1 MGDRTEEL
9 RDLFE
14 SVTGTE
20 TVTERQRRPRGSLRS
35 ESDERAA
42 LEAAIERMRSALS
55 FETAL
60 PSTALATIVEHFY
73 AGASDAEI
81 ATRLDATEDDVD
93 GEASTVAAARLDLH
107 LVRESDR
114 PDPETASV
122 LEAVPEEQ
130 TVAEAATTLDV
141 PTSTVEQ
148 LLRVKETQIE
158 RRQVADRY
166 RQAFETILQDRD
178 IAERLTASLEET
190 GLEGAVADQEVDVD
204 M

>member
-9 RDLFE
+9 RELFE

-42 LEAAIERMRSALS
+42 LEAEVEAMRSARS

-93 GEASTVAAARLDLH
+93 ADAATVAAARLDLH

-114 PDPETASV
+114 PDPEAASA
-122 LEAVPEEQ
+122 LEAVPEEK
-130 TVAEAATTLDV
+130 TVAEAATDLDV

-148 LLRVKETQIE
+148 WLRVKEIQTE

-166 RQAFETILQDRD
+166 RQAFETILQNRD